1 MSDFCLKCFGQEKV
15 CFNFVTIA
23 PIYFYEFL
31 KGGFFLQKAT
41 VLTVDDDEN
50 LRIVIRHYLESEG
63 YKVLTAASGDELLE
77 KIGPSKADVV
87 LLDLI
92 LPDTDGLHLM
102 SKVRQMTKAPI
113 IVVSGKGD
121 TTDRIIGL
129 EMGADD
135 YLGKPFEMRELSAR
149 IKAVLRRHAQDPDES
164 STPHHSDSM
173 RGKAEKIIFNQW
185 VLDRTQYQLYTPEG
199 ESSGLTTGQFKL
211 LEALMLSPNR
221 ALNREYLFELTR
233 DGEYDA
239 YDRAIDIQIARIR
252 KKLQDDPKSPAI
264 IKTIRGVG
272 YMFCG
277 TPEYA

>member
-1 MSDFCLKCFGQEKV
+1 M
-15 CFNFVTIA
+15 
-23 PIYFYEFL
+23 
-31 KGGFFLQKAT
+31 QKAT

-50 LRIVIRHYLESEG
+50 LQIVVRHYLESEG
-63 YKVLTAASGDELLE
+63 YKVLTAASGDELLD
-77 KIGPSKADVV
+77 KLHSSKADVI

-102 SKVRQMTKAPI
+102 GKIRQKTSAPI

-149 IKAVLRRHAQDPDES
+149 IKAVLRRRAQDSAENN
-164 STPHHSDSM
+164 TPPNAEAS
-173 RGKAEKIIFNQW
+173 RGKADRITFNGW
-185 VLDRTQYQLYTPEG
+185 ILDRTQYQLYDPSS
-199 ESSGLTTGQFKL
+199 ESANLTTGQFKL
-211 LEALMLSPNR
+211 LEALMMSPNR
-221 ALNREYLFELTR
+221 ALSREYLFELTR
-233 DGEYDA
+233 EGDFDA

-264 IKTIRGVG
+264 LKTIRGVG

-277 TPEYA
+277 SPEYS